1 MARGGFQL
9 AMAKTLPY
17 LCVMK
22 PLIIIYFIVFSFMIS
37 CKKNSDS
44 PPKIPNDNL
53 MTGTVTV
60 NDRAPRNFVSTGDS
74 TSFTWTYDDVR
85 GDTLYAVTGYDG
97 VGSIALVLVNKYQPG
112 TYEFIAN
119 DTNGNNISYANYI
132 ESIGYSYTLYLST
145 VGTDTANNA
154 LATGAFT
161 IDKLT
166 DSEIEGSMNM
176 VFTNGVKQIGRIEDL
191 HFKASAAK

>member
-1 MARGGFQL
+1 
-9 AMAKTLPY
+9 
-17 LCVMK
+17 MK

-74 TSFTWTYDDVR
+74 TTFTWAYDDISD
-85 GDTLYAVTGYDG
+85 DTIYSVTGYDG
-97 VGSIALVLVNKYQPG
+97 VGILSLLLVKKYQPG
-112 TYEFIAN
+112 TYNFIAN
-119 DTNGNNISYANYI
+119 DTTGTNFSFANYV
-132 ESIGYSYTLYLST
+132 EGIGYSYTVFLST

-161 IDKLT
+161 IDKFP
-166 DSEIEGSMNM
+166 DSQIEGRRT
-176 VFTNGVKQIGRIEDL
+176 VIFPEGGKQTGRIEDL
-191 HFKASAAK
+191 QFKASATKD

>member
-1 MARGGFQL
+1 
-9 AMAKTLPY
+9 
-17 LCVMK
+17 MK

-85 GDTLYAVTGYDG
+85 GDTLYTVTGYDG
-97 VGSIALVLVNKYQPG
+97 VGILSLVLVKKYQPG

-176 VFTNGVKQIGRIEDL
+176 VFTNGVKEIGRIEDL